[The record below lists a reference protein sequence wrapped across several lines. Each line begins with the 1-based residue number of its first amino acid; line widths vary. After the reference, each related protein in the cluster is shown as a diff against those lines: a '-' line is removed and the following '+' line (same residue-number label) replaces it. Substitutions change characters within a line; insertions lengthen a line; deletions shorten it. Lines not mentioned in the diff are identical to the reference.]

1 MNLPNKLSILRIIMV
16 PLFVVAYF
24 VPSDWTVFVALGIF
38 LLAAITD
45 FLDGY
50 IARKYNLVTT
60 LGKLLDPIADKI
72 LVCAAL
78 FCMAASNPLRN
89 SIGGHPLMG
98 IAFGENQ
105 LTSGHI
111 FFAVSGALIL
121 SRELLI
127 DAVRLIAASKGNV
140 VQANIYGKIKTV
152 LLDVSLPVLMAAE
165 AFARVLDFM
174 SQVSMYQPNMQL
186 FQTIYNVLSWVGG
199 VLFALAIVMTV
210 LSGIVY
216 IVQNRRVFQDK

>member
-24 VPSDWTVFVALGIF
+24 MPSDWTVFVALGIF

-152 LLDVSLPVLMAAE
+152 LLDVSLPVLMGAE

>member
-24 VPSDWTVFVALGIF
+24 MPSDWTVFVALGIF

-140 VQANIYGKIKTV
+140 VQANTYGKIKTV

-174 SQVSMYQPNMQL
+174 TQVSMYQPNMQL